1 MTSGVPIDPIPVG
14 GPPLVGEI
22 VDFDEARG
30 VGLVQVVGGRSA
42 PFHCTAIADGSR
54 RIEVG
59 TVVALRLA
67 AGRLG
72 RTEARWVRPLPGVTS
87 RGASLRVANGRL
99 GDPPSQLDQ
108 LAPGLALGPVPSL
121 PVPAV
126 PVPSVSDADT
136 PPSGTPPVA
145 GPVPG
150 DGGEAGPAASS
161 PPSPD

>member
-1 MTSGVPIDPIPVG
+1 MTTGVPIDPIPVG
-14 GPPLVGEI
+14 GPPLVGEV

-30 VGLVQVVGGRSA
+30 LGLVQVVGGRSA

-54 RIEVG
+54 RIAVG

-72 RTEARWVRPLPGVTS
+72 RTEARWIRPLPGVTS
-87 RGASLRVANGRL
+87 RGASLRAANGRQ
-99 GDPPSQLDQ
+99 GDPSAELDQ
-108 LAPGLALGPVPSL
+108 LAPGLALGPVPSV

-136 PPSGTPPVA
+136 PPSGSPPVV
-145 GPVPG
+145 GPARG
-150 DGGEAGPAASS
+150 EAGEAGPQPS
-161 PPSPD
+161 PFPSPD